1 MRENGGQYT
10 HAAVWATMAFAVRRD
25 SARAWE
31 LLGMI
36 NPVNHAR
43 TAEAV
48 AVYKNEPYVVSADVY
63 ALSPH
68 VGAGRV
74 VLVYRF
80 SRLALSPDGR
90 NPAWSD
96 PGRP

>member
-1 MRENGGQYT
+1 MSLGVRENGGQYT
-10 HAAVWATMAFAVRRD
+10 HAAVWAIMAFAVRRD

-63 ALSPH
+63 ALRRTL
-68 VGAGRV
+68 AGPGGPGIPV
-74 VLVYRF
+74 Q
-80 SRLALSPDGR
+80 
-90 NPAWSD
+90 PAGFTASW
-96 PGRP
+96 